1 MRSRIPGASYPI
13 APLAVL
19 VAVLVA
25 GLALQAAPPVHPVS
39 GRVLA
44 PVMTHEGADWLDRVE
59 REWEERPSRAI
70 AALNVKKGDVVA
82 DVGAGSGYYTERLAR
97 TVGPT
102 GTVYATDIQPEMLA
116 MVERRAQKAKLSN
129 VRVVL
134 AGEDDPKL
142 PAGAID
148 LVLMVDVYH
157 ELQRPQQV
165 LQKLKETLSPRGR
178 LVLIEFR
185 KEDPAVPIRPEH
197 KMSVAEAK
205 LELEAEGYRLRR
217 VIDVLPWQ
225 HIMEF
230 EVARAQ

>member
-1 MRSRIPGASYPI
+1 MHRPVARTSLLI
-13 APLAVL
+13 VL
-19 VAVLVA
+19 
-25 GLALQAAPPVHPVS
+25 LALLAGAALHATPSVHPVS
-39 GRVLA
+39 GRVFA
-44 PVMTHEGADWLDRVE
+44 PVMTHEAADWLDRSE
-59 REWEERPSRAI
+59 REREERPSRAI
-70 AALNVKKGDVVA
+70 AALQLKKGDIVA

-97 TVGPT
+97 AVGPS
-102 GTVYATDIQPEMLA
+102 GLVYATDIQPEMLA
-116 MVERRAQKAKLSN
+116 LIERRAQREKLSN
-129 VRVVL
+129 VRAIL
-134 AGEDDPKL
+134 AGEDDPRL

-165 LQKLKETLSPRGR
+165 LRKLKDALSPRGR

-185 KEDPAVPIRPEH
+185 KEDPSVPIRPEH

-225 HIMEF
+225 HILEF
-230 EVARAQ
+230 DLSR